1 MIKQRYWTKLLKQYT
16 KGIKINEINKLE
28 KKRVDSDQKYL
39 KVTLGKCQQNKQSS
53 GKYDW
58 GKSKNT
64 TLAKAEKEAGQ
75 QTARKETQM

>member
-1 MIKQRYWTKLLKQYT
+1 M
-16 KGIKINEINKLE
+16 
-28 KKRVDSDQKYL
+28 DSDQKYL

-58 GKSKNT
+58 GKSENT

-75 QTARKETQM
+75 QTEKGDTNVKNRLWTQWEKERVGWFERIALKHIHCHM

>member
-1 MIKQRYWTKLLKQYT
+1 M
-16 KGIKINEINKLE
+16 
-28 KKRVDSDQKYL
+28 DSDQKYL
-39 KVTLGKCQQNKQSS
+39 KVTLRKCQQNNQSS

-58 GKSKNT
+58 AKSKNT